1 MQLNEVTK
9 TEPNAGQTVTA
20 SVDADAV
27 KAAFSAWLVGNGK
40 KISPVGA
47 IASLE
52 AASDRFIKRK
62 LSDVSIWNM
71 VPPELF
77 SAVHNKAIKDKLF
90 CVLTGH
96 KNLKFYRQCS
106 QLYFDFLKAR
116 MSETKN
122 ESSPAPHE
130 AVSNIIPIKEIGTIA
145 TPTPDGF
152 ISWLITQPNR
162 NGTSYLEHVA
172 RAYLSSLRTAPNK
185 LLIKSPITELDVFTC
200 KSTMELEQ
208 LWSVFK
214 QAPNYRDVNIST
226 SSQFSAGMNCL
237 MRYLDFLSN
246 GGNNS
251 EKNSSILQENTAN
264 EETQVASNGND
275 NCVYN

>member
-116 MSETKN
+116 MSEPQN
-122 ESSPAPHE
+122 ESLPASHVVP
-130 AVSNIIPIKEIGTIA
+130 SNITPIKEIGTIEK
-145 TPTPDGF
+145 PTPDGF

-162 NGTSYLEHVA
+162 NGTLYLEHVA
-172 RAYLSSLRTAPNK
+172 RAYLSSLRTAPSK
-185 LLIKSPITELDVFTC
+185 LLIKPPVTELEPFHPDPRV
-200 KSTMELEQ
+200 
-208 LWSVFK
+208 
-214 QAPNYRDVNIST
+214 
-226 SSQFSAGMNCL
+226 
-237 MRYLDFLSN
+237 
-246 GGNNS
+246 
-251 EKNSSILQENTAN
+251 
-264 EETQVASNGND
+264 
-275 NCVYN
+275 